1 MIQRQKEVSCIIKL
15 PKDKETILVSYPG
28 SRLLT
33 IILVLCLGLSICTV
47 TGQVVEIR
55 EDFIGSGDFDTRT
68 NYPESRDHSQAWG
81 SDLAYGR
88 VLKTTAIGCSSF
100 YGFNFTGEGSF
111 LATSPEHYLKIS
123 QASFLNATASISH
136 SMSSI
141 EAKDN
146 LTMLGSGLS
155 FTMFSAEGEGK
166 LRELV
171 LTFGPKGRSVDLVST
186 HHRGLFR
193 INSSTR
199 FEI

>member
-1 MIQRQKEVSCIIKL
+1 MSCILKFPRDEDAVPI
-15 PKDKETILVSYPG
+15 SRF
-28 SRLLT
+28 SRRLL
-33 IILVLCLGLSICTV
+33 IVIVLCLIWGLCGSQ
-47 TGQVVEIR
+47 GQVVEIR

-68 NYPESRDHSQAWG
+68 NYPESKDHSQAWG

-88 VLKTTAIGCSSF
+88 ILKTTAKDCLSF

-111 LATSPEHYLKIS
+111 LATSPEHYLKVS

-141 EAKDN
+141 EAEDN
-146 LTMLGSGLS
+146 LTTLGSDLS
-155 FTMFSAEGEGK
+155 FTMFSAEGDGK

-171 LTFGPKGRSVDLVST
+171 LMSGPKGRSVDLVST

-199 FEI
+199 FER